1 MIVFQAE
8 ILKFSSKGEKSG
20 WSYIEIPRALA
31 EQLKSDYRKSFRV
44 RGMIDQ
50 QPVQGLALT
59 PMGEGNFI
67 LALRASL
74 RKKIRK
80 EESDI
85 IQLELE
91 EDTDFKMEIP
101 EDLEL
106 CLCEE
111 ETWINQFLS
120 LAKSHQHYFIKWI
133 NEAKTEATRTKRI
146 ALTVEAMEKQLD
158 FGAMI
163 RMDKARRNS

>member
-1 MIVFQAE
+1 MIIFQAE

-20 WSYIEIPRALA
+20 WSYIEIPRDLA
-31 EQLKSDYRKSFRV
+31 EQLKPGYRRSFRV
-44 RGMIDQ
+44 RGKIDQ
-50 QPVQGLALT
+50 EDIAGLALT
-59 PMGEGNFI
+59 PMGEGDFI
-67 LALRASL
+67 LALKASL

-80 EESDI
+80 EEGDI

-106 CLCEE
+106 CLCEDE
-111 ETWINQFLS
+111 SWINQFLS
-120 LAKSHQHYFIKWI
+120 LAMSHKHYFIRWI

-163 RMDKARRNS
+163 RMDKARRNP

>member
-1 MIVFQAE
+1 MLLFHAE
-8 ILKFSSKGEKSG
+8 ILKFNSKGEKSG
-20 WSYIEIPRALA
+20 WSYIEISKDLA
-31 EQLKSDYRKSFRV
+31 EQLKPAYRRSFRV
-44 RGMIDQ
+44 RGKIDQ
-50 QPVQGLALT
+50 EAIEGLALT

-67 LALRASL
+67 LALKASL

-80 EESDI
+80 EEGDI

-91 EDTDFKMEIP
+91 EDTDFKMGIP

-111 ETWINQFLS
+111 EAWINQFLS

-133 NEAKTEATRTKRI
+133 NEAKTEFTRTKRI
-146 ALTVEAMEKQLD
+146 ALTVEAMDKQLD